1 MTNKY
6 LTLYRNIIPIMLGTA
21 VYAFGLHYFVIPNE
35 LMEGGMTGVSLL
47 INYAL
52 GIPPSL
58 TTLVL
63 NVPLFLI
70 GWRVFGNQAMALTVL
85 GTLFLSFFLWTMEM
99 LIGYGWVIPLAGE
112 DYFLVTLYA
121 GVTLGA
127 GLGVVFRFGGTTGG
141 SDILARIINKRKGW
155 SMGQIILAI
164 DVLVIGSSLLY
175 IPKEKVLYTIVVV
188 FIASKMIDFVTE
200 GAYAAKAFTIVTE
213 NGELLAHRVTSEL
226 ERGVTIFPAK
236 GAYSRKDKEVLYCVV
251 ARQEARRLKMI
262 IRSVDPTA
270 FIIIADVQ
278 DVLGEGFKEE

>member
-99 LIGYGWVIPLAGE
+99 LIGYGWIIPLAGE

-262 IRSVDPTA
+262 IRSVDPSA

>member
-6 LTLYRNIIPIMLGTA
+6 ITLYRNIIPIVLGTA
-21 VYAFGLHYFVIPNE
+21 IYAFGLHYFVIPNE

-63 NVPLFLI
+63 NVPLFLV

-99 LIGYGWVIPLAGE
+99 LIGYGWIIPLAGE

>member
-1 MTNKY
+1 MMKFS
-6 LTLYRNIIPIMLGTA
+6 LPYRNLFPIMLGTA

-52 GIPPSL
+52 GIPPSI
-58 TTLVL
+58 TTLIL

-70 GWRVFGNQAMALTVL
+70 GWKIFGNQAMALTVL
-85 GTLFLSFFLWTMEM
+85 GTLFLSLFLWIMEL
-99 LIGYGWVIPLAGE
+99 LIGSGWIVPLAGH

-121 GVTLGA
+121 GVTLGT
-127 GLGVVFRFGGTTGG
+127 GLGIVFRYGGTTGG
-141 SDILARIINKRKGW
+141 SDILARIINKNKGW

-188 FIASKMIDFVTE
+188 FIASKMIDFITE

-213 NGELLAHRVTSEL
+213 NAKPLADAITREL

-236 GAYSRKDKEVLYCVV
+236 GAYSQNNKEVLYCVI
-251 ARQEARRLKMI
+251 ARQEARRLRMI
-262 IRSVDPTA
+262 IKMVAPSA
-270 FIIIADVQ
+270 FIIVTDVH
-278 DVLGEGFKEE
+278 DVLGEGFKEEE

>member
-6 LTLYRNIIPIMLGTA
+6 ITLYRNIIPIMLGTA

-63 NVPLFLI
+63 NVPLFLV

-99 LIGYGWVIPLAGE
+99 LIGYGWIIPLAGE

-262 IRSVDPTA
+262 IRSVDPSA

>member
-1 MTNKY
+1 
-6 LTLYRNIIPIMLGTA
+6 
-21 VYAFGLHYFVIPNE
+21 
-35 LMEGGMTGVSLL
+35 
-47 INYAL
+47 
-52 GIPPSL
+52 
-58 TTLVL
+58 
-63 NVPLFLI
+63 
-70 GWRVFGNQAMALTVL
+70 
-85 GTLFLSFFLWTMEM
+85 M

>member
-6 LTLYRNIIPIMLGTA
+6 LTLYRNIIPIVLGTA

-121 GVTLGA
+121 GVTLGS